1 MSLTPSNARMRDATT
16 LGAGVKLT
24 PTPSPFTNLR
34 ANLRSPVKT
43 ARAEA
48 TLTLRTVIGTTART
62 ANAFDSLPSARCF
75 AYTAGTAA
83 VVATV
88 DAQHNISQ
96 RFYRA
101 RPTTNPIN
109 SSSSIYGGP
118 STPTQNESRNRAAA
132 SLREVSIGASPLASP
147 ALNDWND
154 SPNNRAWTSRE
165 KIKAATCVSFS
176 PDGKFLAVGET
187 GYKPRVLIFSNSSDA
202 PSDTPLTSLVEH
214 QYGVNCVAFSPDSRY
229 LASIGTAQDGFLY
242 VWSIHPRT
250 GAAMLHSSNKCVSN
264 INRMTWM
271 GNKLITVGTRHVKVW
286 SLEERSLVQ
295 RVSSKPRQ
303 SDMFIGSTNKPLSG
317 RNCVLGDLQDA
328 IFTSVCQVAPNKA
341 IVASERGDLCLI
353 DETDREQ
360 TFSRVAH
367 AGFSVSSMAVD
378 GKGRIHLAGS
388 QGGLKTLAVASLT
401 SKLTPPPSPSTQ
413 GSRGDSPSISITDC
427 SNPINA
433 IGCLTDHI
441 VTVDSQRAIRLS
453 HLCATLH
460 DSSSAA
466 SAPDDE
472 ASIGDVIHT
481 LPAQGDSVLGVR
493 VLSGA
498 NNLDAAYYTW
508 AADGTVIFW
517 SQTGSTRRYLQV
529 ALEASPESD
538 LPNELRT
545 VRASSDASFLVTG
558 DKLGVLRIIDC
569 RFEAVIF
576 ESRAHSNEI
585 TSIAIFEDES
595 STLIASASRDR
606 TVQIFGR
613 ERGKWTLLQTL
624 DEHAGAVMGVQFSR
638 NGTRLVSSSS
648 DRSIV
653 VREMLSREEDGET
666 IRIFNFLRC
675 TAFKSTPVSMTWDVD
690 QDDVLITSTIDRQV
704 HKHDLQ
710 SGQYLSNFKASDNDG
725 GDAVVMH
732 SLAHV
737 SRDWGSPLIAGV
749 SSTDKSIRIYDESG
763 TLLARDWGHTEGVTD
778 IAFVQPS
785 NSDDEDTREKS
796 LVTVAVDGTI
806 FVWGLTLQSPY
817 RPEMSKSMEVLDT
830 SSQSTPNLLA
840 SKPPIRRVLSQSEL
854 AKFQRSP
861 EDSGSATPTGNRSPT
876 LKKKLSKYSMKSQTP
891 KLDPSPLPSS
901 VRERRNGAATN
912 HTFLRRKNNTSP
924 SPPASPKARVTTRRA
939 SVDVRSRSNLKAPPS
954 DYGSLATASESF
966 CRQLKAYRKRLA
978 NSTETLDMDLVKEVQ
993 RELATTARAIGE
1005 KARSTDFDETA
1016 MTKFLDQYSER
1027 LVNILDE
1034 RIAASMA
1041 LRTRQDSDAALS
1053 TPLRSPADYRR
1064 SPSPLGQDEDTV
1076 ADGDEESKEC
1086 IMRTA
1091 TSASSGTVEQT
1102 SER

>member
-1 MSLTPSNARMRDATT
+1 M
-16 LGAGVKLT
+16 
-24 PTPSPFTNLR
+24 
-34 ANLRSPVKT
+34 
-43 ARAEA
+43 
-48 TLTLRTVIGTTART
+48 
-62 ANAFDSLPSARCF
+62 
-75 AYTAGTAA
+75 
-83 VVATV
+83 
-88 DAQHNISQ
+88 
-96 RFYRA
+96 
-101 RPTTNPIN
+101 
-109 SSSSIYGGP
+109 
-118 STPTQNESRNRAAA
+118 
-132 SLREVSIGASPLASP
+132 
-147 ALNDWND
+147 
-154 SPNNRAWTSRE
+154 
-165 KIKAATCVSFS
+165 
-176 PDGKFLAVGET
+176 
-187 GYKPRVLIFSNSSDA
+187 
-202 PSDTPLTSLVEH
+202 
-214 QYGVNCVAFSPDSRY
+214 
-229 LASIGTAQDGFLY
+229 
-242 VWSIHPRT
+242 WSIHPRT
-250 GAAMLHSSNKCVSN
+250 GAATLHSSNKCVSN

-286 SLEERSLVQ
+286 SLEERSPVQ

-303 SDMFIGSTNKPLSG
+303 SDMFVGSTNKPLSG

-360 TFSRVAH
+360 TFFRMAH

-378 GKGRIHLAGS
+378 GKGRLHLAGS
-388 QGGLKTLAVASLT
+388 QGGLKTLTVASLT
-401 SKLTPPPSPSTQ
+401 SKVTPPPSPSTQ

-427 SNPINA
+427 SNPISA
-433 IGCLTDHI
+433 MGCLTDHI

-453 HLCATLH
+453 HLCATPQ
-460 DSSSAA
+460 DPSSAA
-466 SAPDDE
+466 NSTDDD

-493 VLSGA
+493 VLARPNS
-498 NNLDAAYYTW
+498 LDGAYYTW

-517 SQTGSTRRYLQV
+517 SQTGSTQRYLQV
-529 ALEASPESD
+529 ALEPSPEAD

-595 STLIASASRDR
+595 STLVASASRDR

-613 ERGKWTLLQTL
+613 EKGKWTLLQTL
-624 DEHAGAVMGVQFSR
+624 DEHAGAVMGVHFSR

-653 VREMLSREEDGET
+653 VREMLSREEDGEI

-675 TAFKSTPVSMTWDVD
+675 IAFKSTPISMTWDVD

-710 SGQYLSNFKASDNDG
+710 SGQYLSSFKASDNDG

-817 RPEMSKSMEVLDT
+817 RAEMSKSMEILDT

-876 LKKKLSKYSMKSQTP
+876 LKKKLSKYSLQKSQTP

-901 VRERRNGAATN
+901 VRERRNGGATN

-924 SPPASPKARVTTRRA
+924 SPPASPKARLTTRRA

-978 NSTETLDMDLVKEVQ
+978 NSTETLDMDLIKDVQ

-1005 KARSTDFDETA
+1005 KARSTEFDEIA

-1041 LRTRQDSDAALS
+1041 LRTRHDSDAALS

-1064 SPSPLGQDEDTV
+1064 SPSPLGQDKEITT
-1076 ADGDEESKEC
+1076 GGNEEFREALTPT
-1086 IMRTA
+1086 ITTA
-1091 TSASSGTVEQT
+1091 FSGTVEQT

>member
-1 MSLTPSNARMRDATT
+1 
-16 LGAGVKLT
+16 
-24 PTPSPFTNLR
+24 
-34 ANLRSPVKT
+34 
-43 ARAEA
+43 
-48 TLTLRTVIGTTART
+48 
-62 ANAFDSLPSARCF
+62 
-75 AYTAGTAA
+75 
-83 VVATV
+83 
-88 DAQHNISQ
+88 
-96 RFYRA
+96 
-101 RPTTNPIN
+101 
-109 SSSSIYGGP
+109 
-118 STPTQNESRNRAAA
+118 
-132 SLREVSIGASPLASP
+132 
-147 ALNDWND
+147 
-154 SPNNRAWTSRE
+154 
-165 KIKAATCVSFS
+165 
-176 PDGKFLAVGET
+176 
-187 GYKPRVLIFSNSSDA
+187 
-202 PSDTPLTSLVEH
+202 
-214 QYGVNCVAFSPDSRY
+214 
-229 LASIGTAQDGFLY
+229 

-250 GAAMLHSSNKCVSN
+250 GAATLHSSNKCVSN

-271 GNKLITVGTRHVKVW
+271 GTKLITVGTRHVKVW
-286 SLEERSLVQ
+286 SLEERSPVQ

-303 SDMFIGSTNKPLSG
+303 SDMFVGSTNKPLSG

-360 TFSRVAH
+360 TFTRVAH

-378 GKGRIHLAGS
+378 SKARLHLAGS

-413 GSRGDSPSISITDC
+413 GPRGDSPSISITDC
-427 SNPINA
+427 SNPISA

-453 HLCATLH
+453 HLCATAQ
-460 DSSSAA
+460 DSSSAT
-466 SAPDDE
+466 SLTDDE

-493 VLSGA
+493 VLSRP
-498 NNLDAAYYTW
+498 NNLAAAYYTW

-517 SQTGSTRRYLQV
+517 SQTGSTQRYLQV
-529 ALEASPESD
+529 ALESSPEGD

-558 DKLGVLRIIDC
+558 DKLGVLSIIDC

-595 STLIASASRDR
+595 STLVASASRDR
-606 TVQIFGR
+606 TIQIFGR

-638 NGTRLVSSSS
+638 NGARLVSSSS

-675 TAFKSTPVSMTWDVD
+675 IAFKSTPVSMTWDVD

-749 SSTDKSIRIYDESG
+749 SSTDKSIRVYDESG

-876 LKKKLSKYSMKSQTP
+876 LKKKLSKFSLQKSQTP

-901 VRERRNGAATN
+901 VRERRNGGAIN
-912 HTFLRRKNNTSP
+912 HTLLRRKNNTSP

-939 SVDVRSRSNLKAPPS
+939 SVDVRSRNNLKAPPS
-954 DYGSLATASESF
+954 DYGSLSTASESF

-978 NSTETLDMDLVKEVQ
+978 NSTETLDMDMVKEVQ
-993 RELATTARAIGE
+993 HELATTARAIGE
-1005 KARSTDFDETA
+1005 RARSTDFDETA

-1064 SPSPLGQDEDTV
+1064 SPSPLGQEKDT
-1076 ADGDEESKEC
+1076 AAGGDEESKETLT
-1086 IMRTA
+1086 RTA
-1091 TSASSGTVEQT
+1091 TSASSGTIEQA

>member
-1 MSLTPSNARMRDATT
+1 
-16 LGAGVKLT
+16 
-24 PTPSPFTNLR
+24 
-34 ANLRSPVKT
+34 
-43 ARAEA
+43 
-48 TLTLRTVIGTTART
+48 
-62 ANAFDSLPSARCF
+62 
-75 AYTAGTAA
+75 
-83 VVATV
+83 
-88 DAQHNISQ
+88 
-96 RFYRA
+96 
-101 RPTTNPIN
+101 
-109 SSSSIYGGP
+109 
-118 STPTQNESRNRAAA
+118 
-132 SLREVSIGASPLASP
+132 
-147 ALNDWND
+147 
-154 SPNNRAWTSRE
+154 
-165 KIKAATCVSFS
+165 
-176 PDGKFLAVGET
+176 
-187 GYKPRVLIFSNSSDA
+187 
-202 PSDTPLTSLVEH
+202 
-214 QYGVNCVAFSPDSRY
+214 
-229 LASIGTAQDGFLY
+229 

-250 GAAMLHSSNKCVSN
+250 GAATLHSSNKCVSN

-271 GNKLITVGTRHVKVW
+271 GNKLLTVGTRHVKVW
-286 SLEERSLVQ
+286 SLEERSPTQ
-295 RVSSKPRQ
+295 RVPSKPRQ
-303 SDMFIGSTNKPLSG
+303 SDIFVGSTNKPLSG

-341 IVASERGDLCLI
+341 VVATERGDLCLI

-378 GKGRIHLAGS
+378 GKGRLHLAGS
-388 QGGLKTLAVASLT
+388 QGGLKTFAVANLT
-401 SKLTPPPSPSTQ
+401 SRTTPPPSPSTQ
-413 GSRGDSPSISITDC
+413 SPRGDSPSISITDC
-427 SNPINA
+427 SNPISA
-433 IGCLTDHI
+433 VGCLTEHL

-453 HLCATLH
+453 HLCPITPDL
-460 DSSSAA
+460 DSSLSPAE
-466 SAPDDE
+466 DE
-472 ASIGDVIHT
+472 TSVGDVIHT

-493 VLSGA
+493 VLSRP
-498 NNLDAAYYTW
+498 NNLDASYYTW
-508 AADGTVIFW
+508 AADGSVIFW
-517 SQTGSTRRYLQV
+517 SETGSTQRSLQV
-529 ALEASPESD
+529 ALEPSPEAD

-585 TSIAIFEDES
+585 TSIAIFENES
-595 STLIASASRDR
+595 HTLVASASRDR
-606 TVQIFGR
+606 TLQIFSR
-613 ERGKWTLLQTL
+613 ERSKWALLQTL
-624 DEHAGAVMGVQFSR
+624 DEHAGSVLGVLFSR
-638 NGTRLVSSSS
+638 NGTRLVSLSS

-653 VREMLSREEDGET
+653 VRETLSREEDGET

-675 TAFKSTPVSMTWDVD
+675 IAFKSTPVSMTWDVD
-690 QDDVLITSTIDRQV
+690 QDDVLIVSTVDRQV
-704 HKHDLQ
+704 HKYDLQ

-737 SRDWGSPLIAGV
+737 SREWGSPLIAGV
-749 SSTDKSIRIYDESG
+749 SSTDKSIRIYDEGG

-785 NSDDEDTREKS
+785 NSEDEDSREKS

-806 FVWGLTLQSPY
+806 FVWGLALQSPY
-817 RPEMSKSMEVLDT
+817 RPEMSKSMDVLDIP
-830 SSQSTPNLLA
+830 SQSTPNLLA

-876 LKKKLSKYSMKSQTP
+876 LKKKLSKFSLQKTQTP

-901 VRERRNGAATN
+901 VRERRNGGTNN

-924 SPPASPKARVTTRRA
+924 SPPASPKARITTRRA
-939 SVDVRSRSNLKAPPS
+939 SIDVRSRNNLKAPPS
-954 DYGSLATASESF
+954 DYGSLATASEGF

-993 RELATTARAIGE
+993 RELATTARAIGD
-1005 KARSTDFDETA
+1005 KSRSTDFDETA
-1016 MTKFLDQYSER
+1016 MAKFLDQYSER

-1041 LRTRQDSDAALS
+1041 VRTRQDSDAALS

-1064 SPSPLGQDEDTV
+1064 SPSPLSQDKDITTG
-1076 ADGDEESKEC
+1076 GDEGPKEGLTL
-1086 IMRTA
+1086 TA
-1091 TSASSGTVEQT
+1091 TTTSSGSVEET

>member
-1 MSLTPSNARMRDATT
+1 
-16 LGAGVKLT
+16 
-24 PTPSPFTNLR
+24 
-34 ANLRSPVKT
+34 
-43 ARAEA
+43 
-48 TLTLRTVIGTTART
+48 
-62 ANAFDSLPSARCF
+62 
-75 AYTAGTAA
+75 
-83 VVATV
+83 
-88 DAQHNISQ
+88 
-96 RFYRA
+96 
-101 RPTTNPIN
+101 
-109 SSSSIYGGP
+109 
-118 STPTQNESRNRAAA
+118 
-132 SLREVSIGASPLASP
+132 
-147 ALNDWND
+147 
-154 SPNNRAWTSRE
+154 
-165 KIKAATCVSFS
+165 
-176 PDGKFLAVGET
+176 
-187 GYKPRVLIFSNSSDA
+187 
-202 PSDTPLTSLVEH
+202 
-214 QYGVNCVAFSPDSRY
+214 
-229 LASIGTAQDGFLY
+229 
-242 VWSIHPRT
+242 
-250 GAAMLHSSNKCVSN
+250 
-264 INRMTWM
+264 
-271 GNKLITVGTRHVKVW
+271 
-286 SLEERSLVQ
+286 
-295 RVSSKPRQ
+295 
-303 SDMFIGSTNKPLSG
+303 MFVGSTNKPLSG

-360 TFSRVAH
+360 TFTRVAH

-378 GKGRIHLAGS
+378 SKARLHLAGS

-413 GSRGDSPSISITDC
+413 GPRGDSPSISITDC
-427 SNPINA
+427 SNPISA

-453 HLCATLH
+453 HLCATAQ
-460 DSSSAA
+460 DSSSAT
-466 SAPDDE
+466 SLTDDE

-493 VLSGA
+493 VLSRP

-517 SQTGSTRRYLQV
+517 SQTGSTQRYLQV
-529 ALEASPESD
+529 ALESSPEGD

-558 DKLGVLRIIDC
+558 DKLGVLSIIDC

-595 STLIASASRDR
+595 STLVASASRDR
-606 TVQIFGR
+606 TIQIFGR

-638 NGTRLVSSSS
+638 NGARLVSSSS

-675 TAFKSTPVSMTWDVD
+675 IAFKSTPVSMTWDVD

-749 SSTDKSIRIYDESG
+749 SSTDKSIRVYDESG

-876 LKKKLSKYSMKSQTP
+876 LKKKLSKFSLQKSQTP

-901 VRERRNGAATN
+901 VRERRNGGATN
-912 HTFLRRKNNTSP
+912 HTLLRRKNNTSP

-978 NSTETLDMDLVKEVQ
+978 NSTETLDMDMVKEVQ

-1005 KARSTDFDETA
+1005 RARSTDFDETA

-1064 SPSPLGQDEDTV
+1064 SPSPLGQEKDT
-1076 ADGDEESKEC
+1076 AAGGDEESKE
-1086 IMRTA
+1086 ILTRTA
-1091 TSASSGTVEQT
+1091 TSASSGTIEQT

>member
-1 MSLTPSNARMRDATT
+1 
-16 LGAGVKLT
+16 
-24 PTPSPFTNLR
+24 
-34 ANLRSPVKT
+34 
-43 ARAEA
+43 
-48 TLTLRTVIGTTART
+48 
-62 ANAFDSLPSARCF
+62 
-75 AYTAGTAA
+75 
-83 VVATV
+83 
-88 DAQHNISQ
+88 
-96 RFYRA
+96 
-101 RPTTNPIN
+101 
-109 SSSSIYGGP
+109 
-118 STPTQNESRNRAAA
+118 
-132 SLREVSIGASPLASP
+132 
-147 ALNDWND
+147 
-154 SPNNRAWTSRE
+154 
-165 KIKAATCVSFS
+165 
-176 PDGKFLAVGET
+176 
-187 GYKPRVLIFSNSSDA
+187 
-202 PSDTPLTSLVEH
+202 
-214 QYGVNCVAFSPDSRY
+214 
-229 LASIGTAQDGFLY
+229 
-242 VWSIHPRT
+242 
-250 GAAMLHSSNKCVSN
+250 
-264 INRMTWM
+264 
-271 GNKLITVGTRHVKVW
+271 
-286 SLEERSLVQ
+286 
-295 RVSSKPRQ
+295 
-303 SDMFIGSTNKPLSG
+303 
-317 RNCVLGDLQDA
+317 VLGDLQDA

-360 TFSRVAH
+360 TFTRVAH

-378 GKGRIHLAGS
+378 SKARLHLAGS

-413 GSRGDSPSISITDC
+413 GPRGDSPSISITDC
-427 SNPINA
+427 SNPISA

-453 HLCATLH
+453 HLCATAQ
-460 DSSSAA
+460 DSSSAT
-466 SAPDDE
+466 SLTDDE

-493 VLSGA
+493 VLSRP
-498 NNLDAAYYTW
+498 NNLAAAYYTW

-517 SQTGSTRRYLQV
+517 SQTGSTQRYLQV
-529 ALEASPESD
+529 ALESSPEGD

-558 DKLGVLRIIDC
+558 DKLGVLSIIDC

-595 STLIASASRDR
+595 STLVASASRDR
-606 TVQIFGR
+606 TIQIFGR

-638 NGTRLVSSSS
+638 NGARLVSSSS

-675 TAFKSTPVSMTWDVD
+675 IAFKSTPVSMTWDVD

-749 SSTDKSIRIYDESG
+749 SSTDKSIRVYDESG

-876 LKKKLSKYSMKSQTP
+876 LKKKLSKFSLQKSQTP

-901 VRERRNGAATN
+901 VRERRNGGATN
-912 HTFLRRKNNTSP
+912 HTLLRRKNNTSP

-978 NSTETLDMDLVKEVQ
+978 NSTETLDMDMVKEVQ

-1005 KARSTDFDETA
+1005 RARSTDFDETA

-1064 SPSPLGQDEDTV
+1064 SPSPLGQEKDT
-1076 ADGDEESKEC
+1076 AAGGDEESKE
-1086 IMRTA
+1086 ILTRTA
-1091 TSASSGTVEQT
+1091 TSASSGTIEQT

>member
-1 MSLTPSNARMRDATT
+1 MSLTPSNARMRDAT
-16 LGAGVKLT
+16 LGAGVKLA
-24 PTPSPFTNLR
+24 PTPSPFMTAR
-34 ANLRSPVKT
+34 ANLRSPIKT

-88 DAQHNISQ
+88 DDQHTISQ

-101 RPTTNPIN
+101 RPTTNPVN

-132 SLREVSIGASPLASP
+132 SLRDVSLGASPLASP
-147 ALNDWND
+147 ALNDWSD
-154 SPNNRAWTSRE
+154 SPNNRAWTARE

-176 PDGKFLAVGET
+176 PDGRFLAVGET
-187 GYKPRVLIFSNSSDA
+187 GYKPRVLIFSNASDA
-202 PSDTPLTSLVEH
+202 PSDTPLTSLIEH

-242 VWSIHPRT
+242 VWSVHPRT
-250 GAAMLHSSNKCVSN
+250 GAATLHSSNKCVSS

-286 SLEERSLVQ
+286 SLEERSPVQ
-295 RVSSKPRQ
+295 RAPLKPRP
-303 SDMFIGSTNKPLSG
+303 SDMFVGSTNKPLSG
-317 RNCVLGDLQDA
+317 RNCLLGDLQDA

-341 IVASERGDLCLI
+341 IVASDRGDLCLI

-360 TFSRVAH
+360 SFFRVAH

-378 GKGRIHLAGS
+378 GKGRLHLAGN
-388 QGGLKTLAVASLT
+388 QGGWKTFTVASLT
-401 SKLTPPPSPSTQ
+401 SKMTPPPSPSTQ
-413 GSRGDSPSISITDC
+413 SSRGESPTVSITDC
-427 SNPINA
+427 HNQITA
-433 IGCLTDHI
+433 IACLDDHI

-453 HLCATLH
+453 HLCASLQ
-460 DSSSAA
+460 DPGSASS
-466 SAPDDE
+466 PNDE
-472 ASIGDVIHT
+472 TNIGDVIHT
-481 LPAQGDSVLGVR
+481 LPAQGDSVLGVG
-493 VLSGA
+493 VLSQP
-498 NNLDAAYYTW
+498 NNLDASYYTW
-508 AADGTVIFW
+508 AADGGVIFW
-517 SQTGSTRRYLQV
+517 SQAGSTQRSLQV
-529 ALEASPESD
+529 ALEPSPETD

-545 VRASSDASFLVTG
+545 VRASSGASFLVTG
-558 DKLGVLRIIDC
+558 DKLGVLRVLDC
-569 RFEAVIF
+569 RYEAVIF

-606 TVQIFGR
+606 TVQIFSR
-613 ERGKWTLLQTL
+613 EKGKWTLLQTL
-624 DEHAGAVMGVQFSR
+624 DEHAGAVSGVQFSR

-653 VREMLSREEDGET
+653 VREMLTREEDGET
-666 IRIFNFLRC
+666 IRVFNFLRC
-675 TAFKSTPVSMTWDVD
+675 IAFKSTPVSMAWDVD
-690 QDDVLITSTIDRQV
+690 QDDVLIASTIDRQV
-704 HKHDLQ
+704 HKYDLQ

-737 SRDWGSPLIAGV
+737 SREWGSPLIAGV

-778 IAFVQPS
+778 IAFVQPLKS
-785 NSDDEDTREKS
+785 EDEDSREKS

-806 FVWGLTLQSPY
+806 FVWGLALQSPC
-817 RPEMSKSMEVLDT
+817 RQEMSRSMDILET
-830 SSQSTPNLLA
+830 SSQSTPSLLA
-840 SKPPIRRVLSQSEL
+840 SRPPIRRVLSQSEL

-876 LKKKLSKYSMKSQTP
+876 LKKKLSKFSLQKTQTP
-891 KLDPSPLPSS
+891 RLDPSPLPSS
-901 VRERRNGAATN
+901 IRERRNGGTTN

-924 SPPASPKARVTTRRA
+924 SPPASPKGRITTRRA
-939 SVDVRSRSNLKAPPS
+939 SLDVRSRGNLKAPAS
-954 DYGSLATASESF
+954 EYGSLTTASEGF

-978 NSTETLDMDLVKEVQ
+978 NSTETLDMELVKEVQ
-993 RELATTARAIGE
+993 RELATTARAISE
-1005 KARSTDFDETA
+1005 KARSTEFDETA
-1016 MTKFLDQYSER
+1016 VTKFLDQYSER
-1027 LVNILDE
+1027 LVGILDE
-1034 RIAASMA
+1034 RIAASVA
-1041 LRTRQDSDAALS
+1041 LRTRHDTEAAVS

-1064 SPSPLGQDEDTV
+1064 SPSPLGQGKDST
-1076 ADGDEESKEC
+1076 AAGEEPGELLTPSTTRSSSK
-1086 IMRTA
+1086 
-1091 TSASSGTVEQT
+1091 
-1102 SER
+1102 

>member
-1 MSLTPSNARMRDATT
+1 MRDAT
-16 LGAGVKLT
+16 LGAGVKLA
-24 PTPSPFTNLR
+24 PTPLPFTNPR

-48 TLTLRTVIGTTART
+48 TLTLRTVIGTTTRT

-88 DAQHNISQ
+88 DDQHNISQ

-132 SLREVSIGASPLASP
+132 SLRDVSIGASPLASP

-154 SPNNRAWTSRE
+154 SPNNRAWTARE

-187 GYKPRVLIFSNSSDA
+187 GYKPRVLIFSNTTDA
-202 PSDTPLTSLVEH
+202 PSDTPLTSLIEH

-229 LASIGTAQDGFLY
+229 LASIGTAQDGFL
-242 VWSIHPRT
+242 
-250 GAAMLHSSNKCVSN
+250 NKCVSN

-286 SLEERSLVQ
+286 SLEERSPFQ

-303 SDMFIGSTNKPLSG
+303 SDIS
-317 RNCVLGDLQDA
+317 A
-328 IFTSVCQVAPNKA
+328 TSP
-341 IVASERGDLCLI
+341 
-353 DETDREQ
+353 T
-360 TFSRVAH
+360 
-367 AGFSVSSMAVD
+367 
-378 GKGRIHLAGS
+378 
-388 QGGLKTLAVASLT
+388 
-401 SKLTPPPSPSTQ
+401 
-413 GSRGDSPSISITDC
+413 
-427 SNPINA
+427 
-433 IGCLTDHI
+433 
-441 VTVDSQRAIRLS
+441 
-453 HLCATLH
+453 
-460 DSSSAA
+460 
-466 SAPDDE
+466 DDE
-472 ASIGDVIHT
+472 ANIGDVIHT

-493 VLSGA
+493 VLSRP

-529 ALEASPESD
+529 ALEPSSDAD

-606 TVQIFGR
+606 TVQIFSR
-613 ERGKWTLLQTL
+613 EKGKWTLLQTL
-624 DEHAGAVMGVQFSR
+624 DEHAGAVSGVQFSR

-675 TAFKSTPVSMTWDVD
+675 IAFKSTPVSMTWDID

-704 HKHDLQ
+704 HKYDLQ

-749 SSTDKSIRIYDESG
+749 SSTDKSIRVYDESG

-778 IAFVQPS
+778 IAYVQPS
-785 NSDDEDTREKS
+785 YSDDEDTLEKS

-817 RPEMSKSMEVLDT
+817 RSEMSKSMDVLDT

-861 EDSGSATPTGNRSPT
+861 EDSASATPTGNRSPT
-876 LKKKLSKYSMKSQTP
+876 LKKKLSKYSLQKSQTP
-891 KLDPSPLPSS
+891 KLDPSPLPST
-901 VRERRNGAATN
+901 VRDRRNGGTSN
-912 HTFLRRKNNTSP
+912 HTYLRRKNNTSP

-954 DYGSLATASESF
+954 DYGSLATASEGF

-1005 KARSTDFDETA
+1005 KARTTDFDETA

-1027 LVNILDE
+1027 LVTILDE

-1064 SPSPLGQDEDTV
+1064 SPSPLGQDKDTTSG
-1076 ADGDEESKEC
+1076 GDEEPGEAFPQ
-1086 IMRTA
+1086 A
-1091 TSASSGTVEQT
+1091 TTTASSGTVIEA
-1102 SER
+1102 SGR

>member
-1 MSLTPSNARMRDATT
+1 MRDATT

-24 PTPSPFTNLR
+24 PTPSPFTHPR

-48 TLTLRTVIGTTART
+48 ALTLRTVIGTTTRT
-62 ANAFDSLPSARCF
+62 ANAFDSLPSTRCF

-88 DAQHNISQ
+88 DDQHNVSQ

-132 SLREVSIGASPLASP
+132 SLRDVSIGASPLASP

-154 SPNNRAWTSRE
+154 SPNNRAWTARE

-202 PSDTPLTSLVEH
+202 PSDTPLTSLIEH

-250 GAAMLHSSNKCVSN
+250 GAATLHSSNKCVSN

-271 GNKLITVGTRHVKVW
+271 GTKLITVGTRHVKVW
-286 SLEERSLVQ
+286 SLEERSPVQ

-303 SDMFIGSTNKPLSG
+303 SDMFVGSTNKPLSG

-360 TFSRVAH
+360 TFTRVAH

-378 GKGRIHLAGS
+378 SKARLHLAGS

-413 GSRGDSPSISITDC
+413 GPRGDSPS
-427 SNPINA
+427 
-433 IGCLTDHI
+433 
-441 VTVDSQRAIRLS
+441 
-453 HLCATLH
+453 
-460 DSSSAA
+460 
-466 SAPDDE
+466 
-472 ASIGDVIHT
+472 
-481 LPAQGDSVLGVR
+481 DSVLGVR
-493 VLSGA
+493 VLSRP

-517 SQTGSTRRYLQV
+517 SQTGSTQRYLQV
-529 ALEASPESD
+529 ALESSPEGD

-558 DKLGVLRIIDC
+558 DKLGVLSIIDC

-595 STLIASASRDR
+595 STLVASASRDR
-606 TVQIFGR
+606 TIQIFGR

-638 NGTRLVSSSS
+638 NGARLVSSSS

-675 TAFKSTPVSMTWDVD
+675 IAFKSTPVSMTWDVD

-749 SSTDKSIRIYDESG
+749 SSTDKSIRVYDESG

-778 IAFVQPS
+778 IAFVQPP

-876 LKKKLSKYSMKSQTP
+876 LKKKLSKFSLQKSQTP

-901 VRERRNGAATN
+901 VRERRNGGATN
-912 HTFLRRKNNTSP
+912 HTLLRRKNNTSP

-978 NSTETLDMDLVKEVQ
+978 NSTETLDMDMVKEVQ

-1005 KARSTDFDETA
+1005 RARSTDFDETA

-1064 SPSPLGQDEDTV
+1064 SPSPLGQEKDT
-1076 ADGDEESKEC
+1076 AAGGDEESKE
-1086 IMRTA
+1086 ILTRTA
-1091 TSASSGTVEQT
+1091 TSASSGTIEQT

>member
-1 MSLTPSNARMRDATT
+1 MVPFLVT
-16 LGAGVKLT
+16 LHWL
-24 PTPSPFTNLR
+24 
-34 ANLRSPVKT
+34 
-43 ARAEA
+43 
-48 TLTLRTVIGTTART
+48 IH
-62 ANAFDSLPSARCF
+62 
-75 AYTAGTAA
+75 
-83 VVATV
+83 
-88 DAQHNISQ
+88 AQ
-96 RFYRA
+96 
-101 RPTTNPIN
+101 
-109 SSSSIYGGP
+109 
-118 STPTQNESRNRAAA
+118 
-132 SLREVSIGASPLASP
+132 
-147 ALNDWND
+147 
-154 SPNNRAWTSRE
+154 
-165 KIKAATCVSFS
+165 
-176 PDGKFLAVGET
+176 T
-187 GYKPRVLIFSNSSDA
+187 GYKPRVLVFSNSSDA
-202 PSDTPLTSLVEH
+202 PSDTPLTSLIEH

-242 VWSIHPRT
+242 VWAIHPRT
-250 GAAMLHSSNKCVSN
+250 GAATLHSSNKCVSN

-286 SLEERSLVQ
+286 SLEERSPVQ

-303 SDMFIGSTNKPLSG
+303 SDMFVGSTNKPLSG

-328 IFTSVCQVAPNKA
+328 IFTSVCQIAPNKA

-378 GKGRIHLAGS
+378 SKGRLHLAGS
-388 QGGLKTLAVASLT
+388 QGGLKTFTVASLI

-427 SNPINA
+427 SNPISA
-433 IGCLTDHI
+433 IGCLTDYI
-441 VTVDSQRAIRLS
+441 VTIDSQRAIRLS
-453 HLCATLH
+453 HLCATSQ
-460 DSSSAA
+460 DPSSAT
-466 SAPDDE
+466 SQIDEE

-493 VLSGA
+493 VLSRP

-517 SQTGSTRRYLQV
+517 SQTGSTQRYLQI
-529 ALEASPESD
+529 ALESSPEAD

-595 STLIASASRDR
+595 STLVASASRDR
-606 TVQIFGR
+606 TVQIFTR
-613 ERGKWTLLQTL
+613 VRGKWTLLQTL
-624 DEHAGAVMGVQFSR
+624 DEHAGSVMGVQFSR

-675 TAFKSTPVSMTWDVD
+675 IAFKSTPVSMTWDVD

-785 NSDDEDTREKS
+785 YSDDEDTREKS

-817 RPEMSKSMEVLDT
+817 RQEMSKSVEILDT

-861 EDSGSATPTGNRSPT
+861 EDSGSATPTDNRSPT
-876 LKKKLSKYSMKSQTP
+876 LKKKLSKYSLQKSQTP

-901 VRERRNGAATN
+901 VRERRNGGATN

-924 SPPASPKARVTTRRA
+924 SPPASPKGRVTTRRA

-978 NSTETLDMDLVKEVQ
+978 TSTETLDMDLVKEVQ

-1005 KARSTDFDETA
+1005 KARSTDLDEPA
-1016 MTKFLDQYSER
+1016 MNKFLDQYSER
-1027 LVNILDE
+1027 LVSILDE
-1034 RIAASMA
+1034 RIMASMA
-1041 LRTRQDSDAALS
+1041 QRIRLDSDTALS
-1053 TPLRSPADYRR
+1053 TPLRSPAEYRR
-1064 SPSPLGQDEDTV
+1064 SPSPLGRDKDAV
-1076 ADGDEESKEC
+1076 AGSDEEAKE
-1086 IMRTA
+1086 ILTRTETA
-1091 TSASSGTVEQT
+1091 ASSDKGE
-1102 SER
+1102 ERLEG

>member
-1 MSLTPSNARMRDATT
+1 M
-16 LGAGVKLT
+16 
-24 PTPSPFTNLR
+24 
-34 ANLRSPVKT
+34 
-43 ARAEA
+43 
-48 TLTLRTVIGTTART
+48 GT
-62 ANAFDSLPSARCF
+62 
-75 AYTAGTAA
+75 
-83 VVATV
+83 
-88 DAQHNISQ
+88 
-96 RFYRA
+96 
-101 RPTTNPIN
+101 
-109 SSSSIYGGP
+109 
-118 STPTQNESRNRAAA
+118 
-132 SLREVSIGASPLASP
+132 
-147 ALNDWND
+147 
-154 SPNNRAWTSRE
+154 
-165 KIKAATCVSFS
+165 
-176 PDGKFLAVGET
+176 
-187 GYKPRVLIFSNSSDA
+187 
-202 PSDTPLTSLVEH
+202 
-214 QYGVNCVAFSPDSRY
+214 
-229 LASIGTAQDGFLY
+229 
-242 VWSIHPRT
+242 
-250 GAAMLHSSNKCVSN
+250 
-264 INRMTWM
+264 
-271 GNKLITVGTRHVKVW
+271 KLITVGTRHVKVW
-286 SLEERSLVQ
+286 SLEERSPVQ

-303 SDMFIGSTNKPLSG
+303 SDMFVGSTNKPLSG

-360 TFSRVAH
+360 TFTRVAH

-378 GKGRIHLAGS
+378 SKARLHLAGS

-413 GSRGDSPSISITDC
+413 GPRGDSPSISITDC
-427 SNPINA
+427 SNPISA

-453 HLCATLH
+453 HLCATAQ
-460 DSSSAA
+460 DSSSAT
-466 SAPDDE
+466 SLTDDE

-493 VLSGA
+493 VLSRP
-498 NNLDAAYYTW
+498 NNLAAAYYTW

-517 SQTGSTRRYLQV
+517 SQTGSTQRYLQV
-529 ALEASPESD
+529 ALESSPEGD

-558 DKLGVLRIIDC
+558 DKLGVLSIIDC

-595 STLIASASRDR
+595 STLVASASRDR
-606 TVQIFGR
+606 TIQIFGR

-638 NGTRLVSSSS
+638 NGARLVSSSS

-675 TAFKSTPVSMTWDVD
+675 IAFKSTPVSMTWDVD

-749 SSTDKSIRIYDESG
+749 SSTDKSIRVYDESG

-876 LKKKLSKYSMKSQTP
+876 LKKKLSKFSLQKSQTP

-901 VRERRNGAATN
+901 VRERRNGGATN
-912 HTFLRRKNNTSP
+912 HTLLRRKNNTSP

-978 NSTETLDMDLVKEVQ
+978 NSTETLDMDMVKEVQ

-1005 KARSTDFDETA
+1005 RARSTDFDETA

-1064 SPSPLGQDEDTV
+1064 SPSPLGQEKDT
-1076 ADGDEESKEC
+1076 AAGGDEESKE
-1086 IMRTA
+1086 ILTRTA
-1091 TSASSGTVEQT
+1091 TSASSGTIEQT

>member
-1 MSLTPSNARMRDATT
+1 MRDATT

-24 PTPSPFTNLR
+24 PTPSPFTNPR

-48 TLTLRTVIGTTART
+48 TLTLRTVIGTTTRT

-109 SSSSIYGGP
+109 PSSSIYGGP

-154 SPNNRAWTSRE
+154 SPNNRAWTARE

-187 GYKPRVLIFSNSSDA
+187 GYKPRVLIFSNSSDS
-202 PSDTPLTSLVEH
+202 PSDTPLTSLIEH

-229 LASIGTAQDGFLY
+229 LASIGTAQDGFL
-242 VWSIHPRT
+242 
-250 GAAMLHSSNKCVSN
+250 NKCVSN

-271 GNKLITVGTRHVKVW
+271 GTKLITVGTRHVKVW
-286 SLEERSLVQ
+286 SLEERSPVQ

-328 IFTSVCQVAPNKA
+328 IFTSVCQIAPNKA

-353 DETDREQ
+353 EETDREQ
-360 TFSRVAH
+360 TFSRVTH

-378 GKGRIHLAGS
+378 S
-388 QGGLKTLAVASLT
+388 AS
-401 SKLTPPPSPSTQ
+401 ST
-413 GSRGDSPSISITDC
+413 
-427 SNPINA
+427 
-433 IGCLTDHI
+433 
-441 VTVDSQRAIRLS
+441 
-453 HLCATLH
+453 
-460 DSSSAA
+460 
-466 SAPDDE
+466 DDE
-472 ASIGDVIHT
+472 ANIGDVIHT

-493 VLSGA
+493 VLSRP

-517 SQTGSTRRYLQV
+517 SQTGSTQRYIQV
-529 ALEASPESD
+529 MLEASPEAD

-569 RFEAVIF
+569 RLEAVIF

-595 STLIASASRDR
+595 STLVASASRDR

-613 ERGKWTLLQTL
+613 ERGKWTLLQTM

-675 TAFKSTPVSMTWDVD
+675 IAFKSTPVSMTWDVD

-785 NSDDEDTREKS
+785 NSVEEDTHEKS

-817 RPEMSKSMEVLDT
+817 RPEMSKSMEILDT

-861 EDSGSATPTGNRSPT
+861 EDSGSATPTGNKSPT
-876 LKKKLSKYSMKSQTP
+876 LKKKLSKYSLQKSQTP

-901 VRERRNGAATN
+901 VRERRNGVTTN

-939 SVDVRSRSNLKAPPS
+939 SIDVRSRSNLKAPPS
-954 DYGSLATASESF
+954 DYGSLTTASESL

-978 NSTETLDMDLVKEVQ
+978 NSTETLDQDLVKEVQ

-1005 KARSTDFDETA
+1005 KARGTDFDETA

-1064 SPSPLGQDEDTV
+1064 SPSPLDQDKDTV
-1076 ADGDEESKEC
+1076 AGGDEESKESLT
-1086 IMRTA
+1086 RTA
-1091 TSASSGTVEQT
+1091 TSASSGTVAEA